1 MIIQKNMKWLITMLL
16 MLVTVIADAASLSSK
31 SLTLVKGKSAIVKVS
46 NIKNK
51 ASLTNPGSVV
61 SASLSTSGK
70 NGSIKI
76 TGLNIGNTKLS
87 VKDGSSTTIL
97 SIDVKPP
104 MTLSPTS
111 LNLTVNQSGTIS
123 ISNASGEIKVSS
135 SNSDIASAS
144 LSKTTITI
152 KGKSIGTST
161 ITVKDKV
168 TSLKVAVTVTSNTNS
183 NLSGTTEGR
192 LLASNCFQ
200 CHGTNGSG
208 GFDSIKG
215 KDDIYNELLEYMNGS
230 EDPDG
235 IMAAHIKGYT
245 QEQLQAIANYLS
257 NL

>member
-1 MIIQKNMKWLITMLL
+1 MIQKNMKWLITMLL
-16 MLVTVIADAASLSSK
+16 MLVTVIADAASLSST
-31 SLTLVKGKSAIVKVS
+31 SLTLVKGKSAVVKVS

-51 ASLTNPGSVV
+51 MSLTNPANVV

-161 ITVKDKV
+161 ITVKDKI

>member
-1 MIIQKNMKWLITMLL
+1 MIQKNMKWLITMLL
-16 MLVTVIADAASLSSK
+16 MLVTVIADAASLSST
-31 SLTLVKGKSAIVKVS
+31 SLTLVKGKSAVVKVS

-51 ASLTNPGSVV
+51 MSLTNPANVV

-87 VKDGSSTTIL
+87 VKDGNSTTML

-161 ITVKDKV
+161 ITVKDKI